1 MFKKAFTLLS
11 NNNKSILY
19 TYLLLTLIFVAIETS
34 LLIIVFPLIDVFL
47 GSQSVDQNKV
57 FLFLKNYLY
66 IKDLNGLI
74 NFGIIFVIFRLL
86 YFLFYNWAK
95 YSYLNIIQKDLAIK
109 VFKKYYDKSFLEFI
123 KLNSASFVRDIS
135 SETTTFKKFCDTA
148 IVLILEIFISISICI
163 FLFFIDPLIFL
174 YVLGFLA
181 IFAIIYFMLIL
192 KILVFL
198 GKRRVLV
205 NKKIIKVANESY
217 KFFEL
222 IKINNVLNFFNSDLK
237 REFQELLK
245 VTRTVQIINL
255 IPRLFIETILFLG
268 FLLIFLIQFKNSG
281 FNINLS
287 TAGIFL
293 VCFLR
298 LFPSISKIMGA
309 IQILNLSKFSVETIY
324 LQISEK
330 TKNNKKNQESPI
342 NFNKKIQIKNLN
354 LKYKNKKVFNNFD
367 CSIQNKSFNAI
378 VGKSGSGKSSF
389 IKIFTGLLEANEIQ
403 FMLDEKKVDIYE
415 NKNWQKNIGYAGQ
428 NSIVLNQSLKRNI
441 SLSKDE
447 ETNSKKLSKVFYES
461 GLDIFLDFEKN
472 INDEIN
478 EAGSN
483 FSGGQLQR
491 ICLARALYFSKGI
504 LVLDEICS
512 SLDMESEKEII
523 LTLKKLSK
531 EYTIIYITHRNNF
544 YEYFDNIIK
553 L

>member
-11 NNNKSILY
+11 NNNKSILF
-19 TYLLLTLIFVAIETS
+19 TYFILTLIFVAIETS

-95 YSYLNIIQKDLAIK
+95 YSYLNIIQKDLAINI
-109 VFKKYYDKSFLEFI
+109 FKKYYDKSFLEFI

-163 FLFFIDPLIFL
+163 FLYFIDPLIFL
-174 YVLGFLA
+174 YVAGFLA

-192 KILVFL
+192 KILVLL

-245 VTRTVQIINL
+245 VNRTVQIINL

-309 IQILNLSKFSVETIY
+309 IQILNLSKFSVENIY
-324 LQISEK
+324 LQISEE

-342 NFNKKIQIKNLN
+342 NFNKEIQIKNLN
-354 LKYKNKKVFNNFD
+354 LKYKDKKVFNNFD
-367 CSIQNKSFNAI
+367 CLIQNKSFNAI

-428 NSIVLNQSLKRNI
+428 NSIILNQSLKRNI

>member
-342 NFNKKIQIKNLN
+342 NFNKEIQIKNLN